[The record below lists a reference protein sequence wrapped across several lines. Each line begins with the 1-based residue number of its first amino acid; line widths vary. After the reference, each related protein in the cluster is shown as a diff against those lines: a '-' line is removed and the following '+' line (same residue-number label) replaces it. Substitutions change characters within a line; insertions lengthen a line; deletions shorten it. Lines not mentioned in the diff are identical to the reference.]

1 MKNMSRT
8 VAVVALT
15 TALASTAALAQSA
28 TQTNFVGPAI
38 GLTVS
43 SVQTK
48 VDYAS
53 TVPSINGQSTQTN
66 DSDAALIA
74 SYGFALSPNWVGTVG
89 ISYSLKSTDAGTV
102 NYTAGTA
109 QSFSGKFKDHLSV
122 SFAPGYRVGPN
133 ALVYGKL
140 AFHQLKAEAT
150 DTASAGGTST
160 HTGTGVGVGAAFAI
174 TPQMELRAEYEA
186 VTYSSEKTQLTTGTP
201 KQTGLTVGLLYK
213 F

>member
-1 MKNMSRT
+1 MKNFSR
-8 VAVVALT
+8 AAASIALT
-15 TALASTAALAQSA
+15 TAFSTTVALAQSS

-43 SVQTK
+43 TVQTK
-48 VDYAS
+48 VDYES
-53 TVPSINGQSTQTN
+53 TVPSINGQNMQTN

-102 NYTAGTA
+102 RYTAGTA

-122 SFAPGYRVGPN
+122 SFAPGYRVGAN

-140 AFHQLKAEAT
+140 AFHQLKTEAT

-160 HTGTGVGVGAAFAI
+160 HTGTGVGIGVAFAI
-174 TPQMELRAEYEA
+174 APQMELRAEYES
-186 VTYSSEKTQLTTGTP
+186 VTYSSEKIQLTTGTP
-201 KQTGLTVGLLYK
+201 KQMGLTVGLLYK